1 MNSTTVRVRFCT
13 TIILLLLF
21 AIPVMADQTFITIK
35 PGTLQEVLDAYSKAT
50 GTKTVYLNELIEGKN
65 SPGAQNASPGE
76 ALQQILQGTGLTFQM
91 ADNNTAVLKEKKA
104 TEKQSV
110 TGQQENKTK
119 ESTIQQA
126 RREMNLEGLT
136 VTAQKMEEN
145 IQDVPTSI
153 TVFDEFALEE
163 KRIKSVKDIA
173 AYTPN
178 LMLVEAAAP
187 GVLLPTIRGMR
198 TDEGSTVG
206 PVGMYIDGIPMLGT
220 GGFDAILTDI
230 ERIEVLKGPQG
241 TLYGRGTEAGVIN
254 IITRKPDNEIK
265 GKIQAEF
272 GSDAK
277 REYNLSISGPIV
289 KDKFFIGVSGRHYE
303 KDGFIENTYLGGYTD
318 DRENNFG
325 KIDLRYTPTDALD
338 IFLISSKLKHKD
350 GGASTSKNGSNR
362 QNANNE
368 EAIEPE
374 TVLHALKVEYDFD
387 NYKIESISTYKKY
400 KTIWKRDYDFT
411 PEASLHTVFGDGNT
425 QKNIAQEFRLSGDRN
440 QLKWLI
446 GVNADKEESNADYD
460 VITNN
465 ISANTKNAIEGDSYG
480 VFVHADYALNDNLS
494 LIGGLRYDKN
504 NYEFK
509 DQTLNL
515 DASFSEVSPKIG
527 IKYNLNQNSLLYS
540 TVSKGYRPGGFY
552 KWAPDGYSKI
562 YDKETL
568 WSYEIGSK
576 NSFLNGKIIVN
587 TAIYYMAIDDMQVT
601 IATGD
606 TYKTY
611 KTNAA
616 EATSKGLEFDLSY
629 KVTDTLSVFA
639 GFGYNDTKF
648 DNYQDAKGNYSG
660 NTNLYAPEYNYN
672 TGIRYRHRSGYYARV
687 AINGYGDM
695 YLNKE
700 NTLKREAF
708 HLVDTKIGY
717 ESEHY
722 GFANLK
728 LTPLRAK

>member
-1 MNSTTVRVRFCT
+1 MKKSKIIK
-13 TIILLLLF
+13 TILMFTASFIF
-21 AIPVMADQTFITIK
+21 TQYIHAD
-35 PGTLQEVLDAYSKAT
+35 
-50 GTKTVYLNELIEGKN
+50 
-65 SPGAQNASPGE
+65 
-76 ALQQILQGTGLTFQM
+76 
-91 ADNNTAVLKEKKA
+91 
-104 TEKQSV
+104 
-110 TGQQENKTK
+110 
-119 ESTIQQA
+119 ESTSIDSI
-126 RREMNLEGLT
+126 T

-145 IQDVPTSI
+145 IQDVPISI
-153 TVFDEFALEE
+153 TVFDEFDLED

-178 LMLVEAAAP
+178 LMLFENAAP
-187 GVLLPTIRGMR
+187 GSISPTIRGIR
-198 TDEGSTVG
+198 TSEGSPETS
-206 PVGMYIDGIPMLGT
+206 VGMYIDGIPMLGT
-220 GGFDAILTDI
+220 SGFDAILTDI

-241 TLYGRGTEAGVIN
+241 TLYGRGTESGVIN

-338 IFLISSKLKHKD
+338 IFLISSKFERKD
-350 GGASTSKNGSNR
+350 GGANINSTNGPNR

-374 TVLHALKVEYDFD
+374 TILHALKIEYDFD
-387 NYKIESISTYKKY
+387 NYRIESISTYKEI
-400 KTIWKRDYDFT
+400 KTVVKRDYDFSS
-411 PEASLHTVFGDGNT
+411 EATLHTVFGDGNT
-425 QKNIAQEFRLSGDRN
+425 NENIAQEFRLSGGGN
-440 QLKWLI
+440 KLKWLI
-446 GVNADKEESNADYD
+446 GLNADKEESNADYD
-460 VITNN
+460 VIINN
-465 ISANTKNAIEGDSYG
+465 ISNNYKNATEGNSYG
-480 VFVHADYALNDNLS
+480 VFVHADYSLNENLS

-504 NYEFK
+504 SIEYK
-509 DQTLNL
+509 DQTVNL
-515 DASFSEVSPKIG
+515 DLDSSYSEVSPKIG
-527 IKYNLNQNSLLYS
+527 IKYNLNQNNMLYS

-552 KWAPDGYSKI
+552 SYAPDGYSKS

-587 TAIYYMAIDDMQVT
+587 TAIYYMEIDNMQV
-601 IATGD
+601 ISSIDAVYD
-606 TYKTY
+606 Y

-616 EATSKGLEFDLSY
+616 EATSKGFEFDLFY
-629 KVTDTLSVFA
+629 KVTDSIDVFA

-648 DNYQDAKGNYSG
+648 DKYQDANGNYSG
-660 NTNLYAPEYNYN
+660 KTNPYAPKYNYN
-672 TGIRYRHRSGYYARV
+672 AGIQYRHRDGYYARV
-687 AINGYGDM
+687 DINGYGDM
-695 YLNKE
+695 YRDKE
-700 NTLKREAF
+700 NIYKREAF

-717 ESEHY
+717 EGKNY
-722 GFANLK
+722 DIYLYADNLFDEEYDSNTAYYTIYSPPREMGIQ
-728 LTPLRAK
+728 LTYRF